1 MGAVKDERRLNLS
14 TLNKYFLLCVNYF
27 FYGETVTDYFSTLVQ
42 REEPLRILSKYH
54 RFISFTLYL
63 TGFCMF
69 VLSLVKKHYRLQ
81 FYMFNNDSN
90 RFEVDC
96 EPSDLF
102 QLQDYTLPSVLQ
114 SLIGWETVRI
124 YPFQIHSVALS
135 AFASLMGPF
144 GGFFASG
151 FKRAFKIKDFA
162 NTIPGHG
169 GIMDRF
175 DCQYLMATFVNVYIG
190 SFIREGGSSSVSM
203 PQACPGLEGAP
214 FLLGARSKSLM
225 PGEPF
230 SGLGRPVSPST
241 LERPL
246 KTGWLKKQRSIV
258 KNWQMRFFVLKGHC
272 LYYYKDEKDSA
283 YQSLMPGEPF
293 SGLGR
298 PVSPSTLERP
308 LKTGWLK
315 KQRSIVKNW
324 QMRFFVLKGHC
335 LYYYKDE
342 KDSAYQKFGQHL
354 VPILVVKCAEFILEH
369 GLSEEGIFRLPGQ
382 DNQVKQLRDAFDAG
396 ERPSFPSDTDVHTVA
411 SLFKLYL
418 RELPEPVVPWSQ
430 YEDFLNWSTDG
441 EAGQKQLEN
450 QIALLPRAN
459 YSLLSYICRFL
470 YEIQRNSS
478 VNKMSVENL
487 ATVIGVNLLK
497 PRIEDP
503 VTIMKG
509 TPQIQKVMTVMISCH
524 EELFPKSRDVAPA
537 SPVQKSESKRSNAPR
552 SFVGWDVAENT
563 SSGKEDTNDELAFSE
578 SVENLSSPSCS
589 AAEGPGTQPSD
600 GGDPWT
606 ASPRK
611 RTQTLP
617 SRKCSFGS
625 QGEAGGGRA
634 GILNDD
640 MWNLL
645 GTSPPSS
652 DPDKRTLS
660 EDIFKTLDLQRV
672 SLFPSSTM
680 SDESDRSAANGPEG
694 KVTEAAA
701 TAAKQTENHSF
712 KHKSLTPQTREIK
725 SPRAMDNDESKA
737 GGQEPG
743 NSLPGGEVELRKE
756 TERQKCLYEAHVSSL
771 EKTNSELSVKV
782 AELRES
788 LAEERRRSSALEI
801 RLRNVERARDE
812 AEKRNKALDKEIQE
826 FLTKTPAS

>member
-1 MGAVKDERRLNLS
+1 MSLKLPRNWDFNLRAEAS
-14 TLNKYFLLCVNYF
+14 
-27 FYGETVTDYFSTLVQ
+27 
-42 REEPLRILSKYH
+42 RI
-54 RFISFTLYL
+54 
-63 TGFCMF
+63 
-69 VLSLVKKHYRLQ
+69 
-81 FYMFNNDSN
+81 
-90 RFEVDC
+90 
-96 EPSDLF
+96 
-102 QLQDYTLPSVLQ
+102 
-114 SLIGWETVRI
+114 
-124 YPFQIHSVALS
+124 
-135 AFASLMGPF
+135 
-144 GGFFASG
+144 
-151 FKRAFKIKDFA
+151 
-162 NTIPGHG
+162 
-169 GIMDRF
+169 
-175 DCQYLMATFVNVYIG
+175 
-190 SFIREGGSSSVSM
+190 
-203 PQACPGLEGAP
+203 
-214 FLLGARSKSLM
+214 ARSKSLM

-230 SGLGRPVSPST
+230 SGPVSPST

-272 LYYYKDEKDSA
+272 LYYYKDEKDSTFQGSITLQGSQVNELVSNPEEPGKFLFEIIPGSCGDRERTSQDSHVLMA
-283 YQSLMPGEPF
+283 NSQNEMEEWVKTLRRMMGVPASGVFGQSLADTVMYE
-293 SGLGR
+293 
-298 PVSPSTLERP
+298 
-308 LKTGWLK
+308 
-315 KQRSIVKNW
+315 
-324 QMRFFVLKGHC
+324 
-335 LYYYKDE
+335 
-342 KDSAYQKFGQHL
+342 QKFGQHL

-382 DNQVKQLRDAFDAG
+382 DNQVKQFRDTFDAG

-418 RELPEPVVPWSQ
+418 RELPEPVIPWSQ
-430 YEDFLNWSTDG
+430 YEDFLNCSTEG
-441 EAGQKQLEN
+441 AAGQEQLKN

-470 YEIQRNSS
+470 YEIQLKSS

-509 TPQIQKVMTVMISCH
+509 TPQIQKVMTVMISRH
-524 EELFPKSRDVAPA
+524 QELFPKSKDAAPA
-537 SPVQKSESKRSNAPR
+537 SPLQKSESKRANAPR
-552 SFVGWDVAENT
+552 SFVGWDVAEDP
-563 SSGKEDTNDELAFSE
+563 SSGKEDTNDDLAFSE
-578 SVENLSSPSCS
+578 SVENLFFPSYS
-589 AAEGPGTQPSD
+589 AAEGPGTQPTD

-617 SRKCSFGS
+617 SRKPSFSS

-634 GILNDD
+634 GILNED

-660 EDIFKTLDLQRV
+660 EDIFKILDLQRV

-680 SDESDRSAANGPEG
+680 TGENDRSAANGPES
-694 KVTEAAA
+694 KVTEAAG
-701 TAAKQTENHSF
+701 KQTEIGSF
-712 KHKSLTPQTREIK
+712 KLKSLAPQTRGLK
-725 SPRAMDNDESKA
+725 SQRAMDEDDSEA
-737 GGQEPG
+737 GGQEAPG
-743 NSLPGGEVELRKE
+743 SLLLGREVELRKE
-756 TERQKCLYEAHVSSL
+756 AERQKSLYEAHVSSL

-782 AELRES
+782 SELRES
-788 LAEERRRSSALEI
+788 LVEERKRSSALEI

>member
-1 MGAVKDERRLNLS
+1 MVSSAHRAPAPPVVWLGVSGLACKLPRAALSSDAVALRRL
-14 TLNKYFLLCVNYF
+14 
-27 FYGETVTDYFSTLVQ
+27 
-42 REEPLRILSKYH
+42 H
-54 RFISFTLYL
+54 
-63 TGFCMF
+63 
-69 VLSLVKKHYRLQ
+69 
-81 FYMFNNDSN
+81 
-90 RFEVDC
+90 
-96 EPSDLF
+96 
-102 QLQDYTLPSVLQ
+102 
-114 SLIGWETVRI
+114 
-124 YPFQIHSVALS
+124 
-135 AFASLMGPF
+135 
-144 GGFFASG
+144 
-151 FKRAFKIKDFA
+151 
-162 NTIPGHG
+162 
-169 GIMDRF
+169 
-175 DCQYLMATFVNVYIG
+175 
-190 SFIREGGSSSVSM
+190 
-203 PQACPGLEGAP
+203 
-214 FLLGARSKSLM
+214 ARSKSLM

-283 YQSLMPGEPF
+283 YQ
-293 SGLGR
+293 
-298 PVSPSTLERP
+298 
-308 LKTGWLK
+308 
-315 KQRSIVKNW
+315 
-324 QMRFFVLKGHC
+324 
-335 LYYYKDE
+335 
-342 KDSAYQKFGQHL
+342 
-354 VPILVVKCAEFILEH
+354 
-369 GLSEEGIFRLPGQ
+369 
-382 DNQVKQLRDAFDAG
+382 
-396 ERPSFPSDTDVHTVA
+396 
-411 SLFKLYL
+411 LYL

-441 EAGQKQLEN
+441 EAVSVRNTAELQRQQNERGEPGNRDWGQSAEAKN
-450 QIALLPRAN
+450 RRPSN
-459 YSLLSYICRFL
+459 YHERFL

-509 TPQIQKVMTVMISCH
+509 TPQIQKVMTVMISHH
-524 EELFPKSRDVAPA
+524 EELFPKSKDIAPA

-552 SFVGWDVAENT
+552 SFVGWDVAEDT
-563 SSGKEDTNDELAFSE
+563 SSGKEDTNDELTFSE

-652 DPDKRTLS
+652 DPDKKTLSEDIFKDKRTLS

-756 TERQKCLYEAHVSSL
+756 TERQKSLYEAHVSSL